1 MISNYLPMRY
11 LAALFLMSFPVL
23 EVAAG
28 QPVGIDSC
36 RAMALRNNKQMSI
49 SEVKQDMARNIRKS
63 ARTKYLPGIHAFG
76 SYMYTSREISLLNGD
91 QKSALSNI
99 GTTAAN
105 GINSALQNA
114 GASLTPEQL
123 AAINGQ
129 LGALGTSIEQIA
141 GGFNEHINSAA
152 AMLNAGGRSLVD
164 AFRTDTRNIF
174 AGSVVVTQPIYMGG
188 SIKAVNRMAD
198 IGERMAAGTAEAVR
212 QQTIYDTDKAYWT
225 VVSLKH
231 KKKLAESYLALIK
244 KLRDD
249 VYKMIA
255 EGVATRAEGLGVDVK
270 VNEAEMTLL
279 QVNDGLTLSRML
291 LCQQCGLPVDTEL
304 ITDDEDKDNI
314 VPVAVPVE
322 ATAVKTAADNRP
334 EIHVLQAMADMSKQ
348 AVNLLKAG
356 NLPKIGLTGGY
367 TVTNPNVYDGYQ
379 KKFGGV
385 WNVGVLVSIPVWNW
399 GDVAYKV
406 RAAKGASAIAALEV
420 AEAREKIE
428 LQASQSAFKVGE
440 ASKRLTLADSNV
452 KRAEENLRSA
462 EVGFREGVM
471 PATTVMEAQTAWLQ
485 ARSQKIDAEIDI
497 RLSDVNMRKALGT
510 LEQ

>member
-1 MISNYLPMRY
+1 MRY
-11 LAALFLMSFPVL
+11 FAALLIMSIPLSGLNARQV
-23 EVAAG
+23 VD
-28 QPVGIDSC
+28 IDSC

-49 SEVKQDMARNIRKS
+49 SAVKRDMARNIRKS
-63 ARTKYLPGIHAFG
+63 ARTKYLPGVHAFG
-76 SYMYTSREISLLNGD
+76 SYMYTSREISLLNGN

-99 GTTAAN
+99 GSTAAG

-114 GASLTPEQL
+114 GASLTPDQL

-129 LGALGTSIEQIA
+129 LGALGTSIDQIA
-141 GGFNEHINSAA
+141 SGFNEHLNSAA
-152 AMLNAGGRSLVD
+152 AMLDAGGRGIVD

-174 AGSVVVTQPIYMGG
+174 AGSVLVTQPIYMGG
-188 SIKAVNRMAD
+188 SIRALNRMAD
-198 IGERMAAGTAEAVR
+198 IGEQLTAGSAEAVR

-231 KKKLAESYLALIK
+231 KKRLAESYLELIK
-244 KLRDD
+244 KLRGD
-249 VYKMIA
+249 VYKMIG
-255 EGVATRAEGLGVDVK
+255 EGVATRAEGLSVDVK

-279 QVNDGLTLSRML
+279 QVDDGLTLSRML

-304 ITDDEDKDNI
+304 ITADEDNDSIVTAALPVDNSMT
-314 VPVAVPVE
+314 E
-322 ATAVKTAADNRP
+322 KAADNRP

-367 TVTNPNVYDGYQ
+367 TITNPNVYDGYRRS
-379 KKFGGV
+379 FGGV

-428 LQASQSAFKVGE
+428 LQVSQSAFKVGE
-440 ASKRLTLADSNV
+440 ASKRMSLAASNV

-462 EVGFREGVM
+462 ELGFREGVM

-485 ARSQKIDAEIDI
+485 ARSQKIDAEIDL

-510 LEQ
+510 LE

>member
-1 MISNYLPMRY
+1 M
-11 LAALFLMSFPVL
+11 
-23 EVAAG
+23 
-28 QPVGIDSC
+28 
-36 RAMALRNNKQMSI
+36 
-49 SEVKQDMARNIRKS
+49 
-63 ARTKYLPGIHAFG
+63 
-76 SYMYTSREISLLNGD
+76 
-91 QKSALSNI
+91 
-99 GTTAAN
+99 
-105 GINSALQNA
+105 
-114 GASLTPEQL
+114 
-123 AAINGQ
+123 
-129 LGALGTSIEQIA
+129 
-141 GGFNEHINSAA
+141 
-152 AMLNAGGRSLVD
+152 
-164 AFRTDTRNIF
+164 
-174 AGSVVVTQPIYMGG
+174 
-188 SIKAVNRMAD
+188 
-198 IGERMAAGTAEAVR
+198 
-212 QQTIYDTDKAYWT
+212 
-225 VVSLKH
+225 SLKH

-244 KLRDD
+244 KLRGD

-304 ITDDEDKDNI
+304 ITDDEDKDKI